1 VQTTW
6 YTAAVILTATIS
18 LFKQVLNFPLITVIP
33 IAVFV
38 TTSCTSLVPSSSH
51 RTSAGDPAWLSTESL
66 EKGLLSDETLALN
79 ASAPPLEIKAGRIL
93 LDNDSAFEQKLELI
107 RGARESL
114 DLAYYIF
121 ENDYSSSLLATEL
134 IAAAR
139 RGVRV
144 RILLDYFNNYLRLDY
159 LHALSEAAL
168 GAEGTLEI
176 RLYGR
181 PTDHIIG
188 DALYMT
194 LGCAELGLED
204 DLAACAEEKT
214 RVVQERISAART
226 GLPSGQPVDYNSG
239 DSGIFLSGLY
249 GMNAGLLA
257 HTVLNTQDISL
268 GSSSEDDGGGTE
280 NKEKN
285 LRSAIAFAKLYWKA
299 RASNDKT
306 FQQTAAQFKLDL
318 AFLMFGSK
326 LNPLFDALSAY
337 LPIRQ
342 LEDPGAA
349 LRDWGHLTDFMHHKL
364 LLADSR
370 SLILGGRNVADAYHM
385 RKNPMVDHY
394 VFLDTDIRID
404 LHQASPPLTTAFE
417 GLWNFRPMVATLD
430 QVDLH
435 APNDFLMATLAA
447 DAACGKESKTE
458 PETDS
463 CRERVFTR
471 SMDRKARIARARN
484 DTHIKTGDF
493 NRHYQPR
500 ESSEENPDILMEPGV
515 TAYYLENLPYDRSV
529 PVNERERGF
538 GSVNGREGHNGKHI
552 HNVWLSGMANSCNAA
567 SVGRPQRIVLNNAYL
582 LPPSNLMGR
591 LADMIDGTLDC
602 GNVTIDVLTN
612 SAEST
617 DLSII
622 NFFARYSLKAIA
634 DYYLSHHHP
643 DKGATLRYFE
653 LRQQGPDPDVS
664 ELSLHSKDLVL
675 GPDLFIGSAN
685 LDARSLLMDSNNGL
699 LLRGARVSRSAYLD
713 WFDRV
718 LDDGRLVENETGWLV
733 RTSLDAMIKDD
744 RVAAERFFSRLL
756 GRLTGDDK
764 IPTTPLVD
772 EVERLLRLA
781 YELSAGTLRGGEDA
795 AKRFNAQFKFL

>member
-1 VQTTW
+1 MTLFKRVLSLPLMVVIL
-6 YTAAVILTATIS
+6 AAVC
-18 LFKQVLNFPLITVIP
+18 ITV
-33 IAVFV
+33 
-38 TTSCTSLVPSSSH
+38 SCAPLVPGPSS
-51 RTSAGDPAWLSTESL
+51 RISAGDPTWLSTESQ
-66 EKGLLSDETLALN
+66 EEGLLSDETLALN
-79 ASAPPLEIKAGRIL
+79 ASTPPLEVKAGRII

-107 RGARESL
+107 RGARKSL

-121 ENDYSSSLLATEL
+121 EDDYSSSLLASEL
-134 IAAAR
+134 IDAAR

-159 LHALSEAAL
+159 LHALSEAAVD
-168 GAEGTLEI
+168 GGKGTLEI

-181 PTDHIIG
+181 PTDNIIG
-188 DALYMT
+188 DAVYMT

-226 GLPSGQPVDYNSG
+226 DLPPGQPVDYNSG

-268 GSSSEDDGGGTE
+268 GSSSEDDGGNTK

-306 FQQTAAQFKLDL
+306 FQRTTSQFKLDL
-318 AFLMFGSK
+318 AFLMFGGK

-342 LEDPGAA
+342 LEDPDSA

-364 LLADSR
+364 LMADGR
-370 SLILGGRNVADAYHM
+370 ALILGERNIADAYHM
-385 RKNPMVDHY
+385 RKNPLVDHY
-394 VFLDTDIRID
+394 VFLDID
-404 LHQASPPLTTAFE
+404 LHIDLQQPSQALSAAFE
-417 GLWNFRPMVATLD
+417 DLWGFHPMVATLD

-447 DAACGKESKTE
+447 DAACGKQGKTE
-458 PETDS
+458 SGVDS
-463 CRERVFTR
+463 CREPVFTR
-471 SMDRKARIARARN
+471 AMNREARIAQARARIQ
-484 DTHIKTGDF
+484 TKTDDF
-493 NRHYQPR
+493 QRDYR
-500 ESSEENPDILMEPGV
+500 AKRKTPDIPLKPGV
-515 TAYYLENLPYDRSV
+515 TAYYLENLPFDRSV
-529 PVNERERGF
+529 PSGKRERLF
-538 GSVNGREGHNGKHI
+538 SAANGQEGHYGKYI
-552 HNVWLSGMANSCNAA
+552 HNVWLSGLANSCNIA
-567 SVGRPQRIVLNNAYL
+567 SSEHPVRIVLVNAYL

-591 LADMIDGTLDC
+591 FAEMIDGTLPC
-602 GNVTIDVLTN
+602 GNVHIDVLTN

-622 NFFARYSLKAIA
+622 NFFARHSLKAVA
-634 DYYLSHHHP
+634 DYYRSYRHA
-643 DKGATLRYFE
+643 DRGMTLRYLE
-653 LRQQGPDPDVS
+653 LRHQGPDPEAS
-664 ELSLHSKDLVL
+664 ELSLHSKDMIL
-675 GPDLFIGSAN
+675 GPDVFIGSAN
-685 LDARSLLMDSNNGL
+685 LDARSLLMDSNNSL
-699 LLRGARVSRSAYLD
+699 MLRGADAARSGYLG
-713 WFDRV
+713 WFDQM
-718 LDDGRLVENETGWLV
+718 LDDDQVVEDKTGWLLF
-733 RTSLDAMIKDD
+733 TSLDDMIKED

-756 GRLTGDDK
+756 GKLTGDASF
-764 IPTTPLVD
+764 PTAPLLD

-781 YELSAGTLRGGEDA
+781 HELSAETMRGNENA
-795 AKRFNAQFKFL
+795 AKRFNTQFKFL